1 MKKNILITGGT
12 GFIGSHAVIAFE
24 QAWYN
29 TIIVDNMSNSKSD
42 TIDGIEKI
50 LWYKPI
56 LYRWNIKDAD
66 FLDKIFAQH
75 VCDGVVHFAALKA
88 VGESCEDP
96 IKYFDNNIGS
106 TIQLIKSMQQH
117 GVQNI
122 IFSSSCT
129 VYGRQISPIVETMP
143 IGNTSN
149 PYGTSKALCEY
160 ILQDMARFGWLN
172 VISLRYFNP
181 IGAHPTGY
189 IGERSGW
196 KPSNIFPYILKVL
209 NKKLP
214 DLQVFGNDYDTPDGT
229 GVRDYIDI
237 MDLVWW
243 HIAAYKHLE
252 KQQTWYWDAY
262 NLGTGIGVS
271 VLQLIKTVEDVS
283 GTTIPY
289 VISPRRPGDIDAVWA
304 NCDKA
309 EEILGWKASTPIH
322 DSIRN
327 ALTFAQQSL

>member
-50 LWYKPI
+50 LWYKP
-56 LYRWNIKDAD
+56 D
-66 FLDKIFAQH
+66 FYEGDLRDTAFLAWVFWKYSF
-75 VCDGVVHFAALKA
+75 DGVIHFAALKA
-88 VGESCEDP
+88 VGESCEKP
-96 IKYFDNNIGS
+96 LEYMDNNVGC
-106 TIQLIKSMQQH
+106 TIQLAKTMQQF
-117 GVQNI
+117 GVQKI

-129 VYGRQISPIVETMP
+129 VYGSQTPPIAETMS

-149 PYGTSKALCEY
+149 PYGSSKVLCEY
-160 ILQDMARFGWLN
+160 ILKDMAEFAKMQ

-181 IGAHPTGY
+181 IGAHPSGY
-189 IGERSGW
+189 IGENVSW
-196 KPSNIFPYILKVL
+196 KPNNIFPYILKVL
-209 NKKLP
+209 SGELSE
-214 DLQVFGNDYDTPDGT
+214 LHIFGSNYDTPDGT

-243 HIAAYKHLE
+243 HISAYKHLE
-252 KQQTWYWDAY
+252 KQQAWYWDAY

-271 VLQLIKTVEDVS
+271 VLQLIKAVEDVS
-283 GTTIPY
+283 GARIPY